1 MCVLRTRARIASY
14 ILCVWACSFA
24 ALPALMLQ
32 NNAVCSRGTKK
43 HGLTFEMHASS
54 PQTQGAGS
62 AQMVALHRRVRELE
76 ELLRTATARNA
87 RLESILEKFGTPAA
101 HHCLAKLN
109 SSPGAGRQAGAAG
122 ASMEVTG
129 NSGVVHKDGAAGSG
143 AHEWYS
149 QARADVADEYQRKA
163 LQKAVVSPPLTPASR
178 V

>member
-1 MCVLRTRARIASY
+1 
-14 ILCVWACSFA
+14 
-24 ALPALMLQ
+24 
-32 NNAVCSRGTKK
+32 
-43 HGLTFEMHASS
+43 MHTSS
-54 PQTQGAGS
+54 PETQGAGS

-109 SSPGAGRQAGAAG
+109 S
-122 ASMEVTG
+122 
-129 NSGVVHKDGAAGSG
+129 GVVHMDGAAGSG

>member
-1 MCVLRTRARIASY
+1 
-14 ILCVWACSFA
+14 
-24 ALPALMLQ
+24 
-32 NNAVCSRGTKK
+32 
-43 HGLTFEMHASS
+43 MHTSS
-54 PQTQGAGS
+54 PETQGAGS

-109 SSPGAGRQAGAAG
+109 SSPGAGAGAAG
-122 ASMEVTG
+122 APMEVTG
-129 NSGVVHKDGAAGSG
+129 NSAVVHKDVAAGSG

-149 QARADVADEYQRKA
+149 QAKADVADEYQRKA